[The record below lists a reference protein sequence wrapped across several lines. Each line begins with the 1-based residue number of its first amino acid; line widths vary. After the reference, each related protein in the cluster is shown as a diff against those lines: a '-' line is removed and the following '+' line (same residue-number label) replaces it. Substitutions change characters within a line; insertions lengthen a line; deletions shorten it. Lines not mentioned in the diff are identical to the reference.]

1 MRMLIRIKP
10 GLEAANQALKDGS
23 MQKAL
28 QQAHEQLKPEA
39 SYFLPENGQRT
50 AYFFCDLADE
60 SQIVSSLDPFFSHL
74 EAKVEVYPAMNF
86 NDLLAG
92 FDQLDRG

>member
-1 MRMLIRIKP
+1 MRMLIRIEP
-10 GLEAANQALKDGS
+10 GLEAANKAVKDGS
-23 MQKAL
+23 MQRAL
-28 QQAHEQLKPEA
+28 QHAHEQLKPEA
-39 SYFLPENGQRT
+39 SCFLPENGQRT
-50 AYFFCDLADE
+50 AYFFCDLADGSE
-60 SQIVSSLDPFFSHL
+60 IVASLDPFFSTL